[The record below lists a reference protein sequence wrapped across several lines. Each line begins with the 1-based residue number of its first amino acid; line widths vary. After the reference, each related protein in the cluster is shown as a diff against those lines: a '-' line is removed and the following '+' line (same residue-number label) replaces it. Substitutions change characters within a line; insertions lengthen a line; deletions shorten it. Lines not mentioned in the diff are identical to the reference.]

1 MCTLCDF
8 FTREME
14 SKIQMFCLLSIGGGI
29 STVQEQRQMMQDR
42 ENNRREGKNKD
53 KREGLEE

>member
-1 MCTLCDF
+1 MIFLPG
-8 FTREME
+8 RWKV
-14 SKIQMFCLLSIGGGI
+14 SKIQMFCLLSIGGGT
-29 STVQEQRQMMQDR
+29 STEQGQRQMMQDR